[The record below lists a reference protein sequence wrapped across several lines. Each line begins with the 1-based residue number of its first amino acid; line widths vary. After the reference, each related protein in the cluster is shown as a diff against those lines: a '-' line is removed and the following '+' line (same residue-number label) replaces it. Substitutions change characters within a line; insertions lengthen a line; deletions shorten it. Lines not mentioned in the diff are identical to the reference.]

1 MVFLAQVIPFSVNSI
16 IPIAISIA
24 YSALTAWLSAQI
36 VAGRASMQGAI
47 LFSLLTYIILI
58 FLVYIPIPS
67 IPFIS
72 VMIVAEAVIKSL
84 LAMKFFY
91 TDFRGGLS
99 ITAVQ
104 MLIGIMLVLPF

>member
-1 MVFLAQVIPFSVNSI
+1 MVFLAQVIPFSINSI

-24 YSALTAWLSAQI
+24 FSALTAWLSAQI
-36 VAGRASMQGAI
+36 VAGRATLQGAA
-47 LFSLLTYIILI
+47 LFSILTYVVLI
-58 FLVYIPIPS
+58 FLRYIPIPS

-72 VMIVAEAVIKSL
+72 VMVVAEAVIKSL

-91 TDFRGGLS
+91 TDFKGGLS

-104 MLIGIMLVLPF
+104 MLIGFMLVIPF

>member
-16 IPIAISIA
+16 MSIVISVA
-24 YSALTAWLSAQI
+24 FSALTAWLSAQI
-36 VAGRASMQGAI
+36 VAGRATLQGAV
-47 LFSLLTYIILI
+47 LFSLITYIVLMFI
-58 FLVYIPIPS
+58 VYVPIPT

-72 VMIVAEAVIKSL
+72 VLIVAETVIKSL

-91 TDFRGGLS
+91 TDFKGGLS

-104 MLIGIMLVLPF
+104 MLIGFMIIVPF